1 LFKFKRSGMKVT
13 KENID
18 DLNAVITVDVEKKDY
33 NDRVESTLKDYRK
46 KANIDGFRPGKA
58 PMGMIRKMYGQ
69 SVLLDEVNKVI
80 SEALNNYIQENE
92 ELKMLGEP
100 IAKEDQETIDFDKED
115 DFSIKFD
122 VGLHPDVDVELNKRM
137 KLPFYKIK
145 ADEQLI
151 DEYIENYAKNFGE
164 LVDADESDEESYLMG
179 KMIQLNDK
187 EEPLENG
194 IVKEDAKV
202 SVSLCKDEDIKS
214 QLVGLKIGDIVSFDV
229 WKAFP
234 NETEVAGMLE
244 IEKED
249 VKSLENT
256 MFRLV
261 VEGVQTFKEAE
272 VDQELF
278 DKVFGEGEV
287 DSVEAFRD
295 KIREQAEQNFIP
307 DMEYKLL
314 LDAKDKL
321 VKKVDPVLPEEFLKR
336 WLKQTNNEL
345 SDEQIEQDWPR
356 FVEDMKWQLISNKI
370 AKDNELDLTKE
381 DLLKAAKEYASAQF
395 RQYGM
400 SYVPDEHLEK
410 YAQEILKKEDEARKI
425 ADREM
430 ERKVLDVIRDNVKI
444 DEKEVSVDEFKGLF
458 EDKK

>member
-1 LFKFKRSGMKVT
+1 
-13 KENID
+13 
-18 DLNAVITVDVEKKDY
+18 
-33 NDRVESTLKDYRK
+33 
-46 KANIDGFRPGKA
+46 
-58 PMGMIRKMYGQ
+58 
-69 SVLLDEVNKVI
+69 
-80 SEALNNYIQENE
+80 
-92 ELKMLGEP
+92 
-100 IAKEDQETIDFDKED
+100 
-115 DFSIKFD
+115 
-122 VGLHPDVDVELNKRM
+122 
-137 KLPFYKIK
+137 
-145 ADEQLI
+145 
-151 DEYIENYAKNFGE
+151 
-164 LVDADESDEESYLMG
+164 
-179 KMIQLNDK
+179 
-187 EEPLENG
+187 
-194 IVKEDAKV
+194 
-202 SVSLCKDEDIKS
+202 
-214 QLVGLKIGDIVSFDV
+214 VGLKKGDIVSFDV

-234 NETEVAGMLE
+234 NETEVAGILE
-244 IEKED
+244 IEKDD

-272 VDQELF
+272 IDQALF

-321 VKKVDPVLPEEFLKR
+321 VKKVDPDLPEEFLKR